1 MPTWVLRG
9 IPFGRS
15 EIVSM
20 LRRVS
25 GPRNKGT
32 PRARAYWRTL
42 DAIDT
47 SSDNYDLFTVGGAIV
62 ALSATAELVF
72 TFANKAAVTAR
83 QARFMYVQTASEWR

>member
-1 MPTWVLRG
+1 MTTDEQKLTYPERHMPTWVLRG

-25 GPRNKGT
+25 GPRSKGT

-47 SSDNYDLFTVGGAIV
+47 LHKRGFRKFPADKVLDLLIQ
-62 ALSATAELVF
+62 
-72 TFANKAAVTAR
+72 AAR
-83 QARFMYVQTASEWR
+83 EEGWY